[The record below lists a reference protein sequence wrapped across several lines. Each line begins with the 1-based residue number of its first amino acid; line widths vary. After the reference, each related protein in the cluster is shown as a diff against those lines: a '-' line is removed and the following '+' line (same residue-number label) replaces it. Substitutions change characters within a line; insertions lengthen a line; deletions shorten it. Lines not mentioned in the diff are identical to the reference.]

1 MERCCDGGAEL
12 SNRLVVDT
20 DGLAADGR
28 KLATT
33 DNDLKHND
41 CPQPAHD
48 PVSISA
54 ARSLSDHDRGFVQR
68 LDEAAAVRD
77 HGGEI
82 VKASAV
88 MFQVADEQGALEIDR
103 VEVLGAPRSP
113 SAGPPTITQPPQ
125 PKTAAVPEAAEIQS
139 QSMDAEDFSEAI
151 HSGAGAHGVR
161 DFARDWSDAT
171 STLEFEGDT
180 VRRIGDSIQE
190 NWADSDS
197 NAAPNVRLH
206 GTWLKDASEWATKL
220 SKAAGSC
227 ADAFDAARRDTPTP
241 VKLDGAKNAVAMGP
255 LLGPAGALV
264 AKMRLDS
271 LRAKAIAAGAV
282 YEQSA
287 KTAVAGLR
295 EPMPA
300 PPLIAKRAT
309 IPEELVKGPGTWTS
323 QSRRG
328 GEWRDYEQQV
338 TGYPAGMEYEVPRLG
353 GEPVAF
359 DGYEPDTG
367 PNGLLVEA
375 KGKGYEWMVD
385 DNGEFRPEP
394 KGVQQL
400 RNELLAQYEASKFSG
415 VPVEWRVADPRVA
428 GAIEALI
435 EDGGYGDRISITVV
449 PAA

>member
-1 MERCCDGGAEL
+1 M
-12 SNRLVVDT
+12 VDT

-28 KLATT
+28 RLAST
-33 DNDLKHND
+33 DNDLKHKD
-41 CPQPAHD
+41 CRQPAHD

-54 ARSLSDHDRGFVQR
+54 ARSLSDHNEGFVQR

-103 VEVLGAPRSP
+103 VEVLGAPRPP

-125 PKTAAVPEAAEIQS
+125 PKTVPVPRAAKIQS
-139 QSMDAEDFSEAI
+139 QSMEADDFSEAI
-151 HSGAGAHGVR
+151 HSGAGARGVR

-171 STLEFEGDT
+171 RTLEFEGDS

-206 GTWLKDASEWATKL
+206 GTWLKDASEWAGKL
-220 SKAAGSC
+220 SQAAGGC
-227 ADAFDAARRDTPTP
+227 ADAFDTAKRDTPTP
-241 VKLDGAKNAVAMGP
+241 VELAGAKQAVAMGV

-287 KTAVAGLR
+287 KTAVATIS
-295 EPMPA
+295 EAMPA
-300 PPLIAKRAT
+300 PPLIAKWAA
-309 IPEELVKGPGTWTS
+309 IPGELVKGPGTWTS
-323 QSRRG
+323 KSRRE
-328 GEWRDYEQQV
+328 GEWRDYEHQV
-338 TGYPAGMEYEVPRLG
+338 TGYPAGMEYEVPRIN
-353 GEPVAF
+353 GEPVPF
-359 DGYEPDTG
+359 DGFEPDTG

-375 KGKGYEWMVD
+375 KGKGYEWMVG
-385 DNGEFRPEP
+385 DNGEFKPDI

-400 RNELLAQYEASKFSG
+400 QNEMLAQYEASKFSG
-415 VPVEWRVADPRVA
+415 VPVEWRVADARVA
-428 GAIEALI
+428 DAMEALI
-435 EDGGYGDRISITVV
+435 EDGGYGDCISITVV